1 MTPAQPLM
9 TARNSKLSVPAAT
22 IASAL
27 GPGVGTL
34 TGSNFVVSAVAPQT
48 QHGGRVM
55 LRGSQEWVRRYD
67 GDAGSS
73 RNAAYAALARRDGS
87 VVVSGGSLASGT
99 QSDFATVC
107 YASDGTPLW
116 TNRYDGPGHGD
127 DTPRWLGTDAS
138 GNVWVAGVS
147 ERYATNWMLTDV
159 VTIKY
164 ASNGVPVWTNRYS
177 SFVTNDAYPTALA
190 VDSAGNAY
198 LAHWATYWDNAYSG
212 TPVDSAITKYDA
224 AGNTVWTMHFPVS
237 APDSG
242 AGLHD
247 VEALALDGTGKLLVA
262 GMAGSE
268 HYVNGTSLVK
278 FDGDGAAL
286 WTNYLPRQIMS
297 VARLVAA
304 DRQGNVILTGES
316 SGTPSVTYVVL
327 KCSVEGVSL
336 WTNVLTGPMYDGGNV
351 PRTIVDTVGDVFVVG
366 GKPGTAP
373 GLYQVLKFSGDG
385 SAQWT
390 NLTADFGVTNSMI
403 YAAAADGAGNLFLAG
418 HAPSPEST
426 ELDYVT
432 IKYSADGNALWTN
445 RFNGSADLEDI
456 PFDLAVDGTGNVY
469 VTGRSES
476 APGRQ
481 DYATVK
487 YSDML
492 VYTPP
497 PDFTGSDTITCT
509 LADDSGNRATVDL
522 GVVVAPVS
530 FQFNLSATGTGVTP
544 DGMWLQVDG
553 APGTNAVVIEAS
565 TDLALWQPL
574 STNAPVNGSVRVLDP
589 SAMASPRRFYRAR
602 QPQISPFF

>member
-1 MTPAQPLM
+1 M
-9 TARNSKLSVPAAT
+9 SVPAAT

-27 GPGVGTL
+27 GPGGATL
-34 TGSNFVVSAVAPQT
+34 TGSNFIVSAVTPQT
-48 QHGGRVM
+48 QHGGQAM
-55 LRGSQEWVRRYD
+55 LRSEQQWVRRYN
-67 GDAGSS
+67 GDPGSS
-73 RNAAYAALARRDGS
+73 RNAAYAAVARRDGS
-87 VVVSGGSLASGT
+87 VVVSGDSVAFGT
-99 QSDFATVC
+99 QYDFATVC

-127 DTPRWLGTDAS
+127 DTPSCLGTDAS

-147 ERYATNWMLTDV
+147 ERYATNWTLMDV

-164 ASNGVPVWTNRYS
+164 GSNGVPVWTNRYS
-177 SFVTNDAYPTALA
+177 SYVTNSAYPTALA
-190 VDSAGNAY
+190 VDGAGNAY
-198 LAHWATYWDNAYSG
+198 LAHWAAYWDNTYSG

-224 AGNTVWTMHFPVS
+224 AGNTVWTMHFPAS

-247 VEALALDGTGKLLVA
+247 VGTIALDGAGKLFVA

-268 HYVNGTSLVK
+268 HYGNGTTLVK

-286 WTNYLPRQIMS
+286 WTNLLPLQVMS
-297 VARLVAA
+297 VTRLISV
-304 DRQGNVILTGES
+304 DRQGSVILTGES
-316 SGTPSVTYVVL
+316 SGTPAVTYVVW
-327 KCSVEGVSL
+327 KCSADGTSL
-336 WTNVLTGPMYDGGNV
+336 WTNVLAGPTYDGGNV
-351 PRTIVDTVGDVFVVG
+351 PRTIVDTVGNVFVVG
-366 GKPGTAP
+366 GKPGTGP
-373 GLYQVLKFSGDG
+373 GLYQILKFGGDG

-403 YAAAADGAGNLFLAG
+403 YAAATDGAGNLFLAG
-418 HAPSPEST
+418 HAPSPESG

-432 IKYSADGNALWTN
+432 VKYSPDGSALWTN
-445 RFNGSADLEDI
+445 RFNGSADLKDI

-469 VTGRSES
+469 VTGSSES

-509 LADDSGNRATVDL
+509 IADDSGNRATVDL

-530 FQFNLSATGTGVTP
+530 FQFNLSATGTGMTP
-544 DGMWLQVDG
+544 EGMWLQVDG
-553 APGTNAVVIEAS
+553 AMGTNALVIEAS

-574 STNAPVNGSVRVLDP
+574 STNAPVIGSVRVLDP
-589 SAMASPRRFYRAR
+589 SATGSPRRFYRAL
-602 QPQISPFF
+602 QSQITLPAP